1 MWFDNVDIRVRQGP
15 GKGYITANERASS
28 NDPSY
33 FVINN
38 STVDAV
44 KGNTVKPGS
53 YFLGKCE
60 GTMTRADRMLMIPQ
74 AAPGPHTR
82 VSSFRTRI

>member
-60 GTMTRADRMLMIPQ
+60 GTMARANRMLMIPQ
-74 AAPGPHTR
+74 AARGPHTR